1 MLLESFDERDWWE
14 QLFPDNPDWRSA
26 KSPFA
31 QEGRETGTYVVES
44 TLVRPGMSGV
54 QHD

>member
-1 MLLESFDERDWWE
+1 VETERVLLESFDERDWCE
-14 QLFPDNPDWRSA
+14 QLFPDIPDWWSE

-44 TLVRPGMSGV
+44 TLV
-54 QHD
+54 